1 MKCGCWNVRKMKC
14 IYADA
19 HIVYSWVLSSVCT
32 VGFCLTLSLYT
43 VGFCLPFVQLGSVFH
58 LYSWVLSSICT
69 VGFCL
74 VRVCVCAC
82 VRALGL
88 CWSSAGVVD
97 GGLDGRC
104 CIVVLAANAGLD
116 GRCCIV
122 VLAVAVVL
130 SANAAVLPFNRKQ

>member
-1 MKCGCWNVRKMKC
+1 MYSWVLF
-14 IYADA
+14 DS

-32 VGFCLTLSLYT
+32 VGFCL
-43 VGFCLPFVQLGSVFH
+43 PFVQLGSVFR
-58 LYSWVLSSICT
+58 LYSWVLSQ
-69 VGFCL
+69 
-74 VRVCVCAC
+74 
-82 VRALGL
+82 
-88 CWSSAGVVD
+88 SSVGVVD